1 MLSFAPDGKAYPCVR
16 YAPIS
21 VGAALAEPMCLGDCY
36 TGLYTTEKQ
45 RETKAML
52 DAITR
57 TSQSPEKCLSCPVA
71 TGCGWCSGYNYESCG
86 TPNCRNTN
94 ICLAH
99 KARCLAVCYY
109 VNKCSLI
116 IGDTKPKKIYLPRE
130 EAVQLIGEDATAAL
144 WALAEEAKNN
154 VEVKI

>member
-1 MLSFAPDGKAYPCVR
+1 MYALREEDDILENQTGRWPRYFYPR
-16 YAPIS
+16 PPR
-21 VGAALAEPMCLGDCY
+21 GG
-36 TGLYTTEKQ
+36 
-45 RETKAML
+45 RH
-52 DAITR
+52 
-57 TSQSPEKCLSCPVA
+57 
-71 TGCGWCSGYNYESCG
+71 NYESCG

-109 VNKCSLI
+109 VNKRSLI

-144 WALAEEAKNN
+144 WTLAEEAKNN